1 MILTH
6 LEPLDK
12 GGSFSMSRKIFHKS
26 LHNSCPFFQIAAG
39 GGVGYNSGTRE
50 ALILVFNKTVKN
62 RFIRLLFQQPAAL
75 PQKNVS
81 PYISRRYRRPAKN
94 SQDKMVLTI
103 LSRNSMIKSARAVS
117 ERFFVQSRY
126 RKRRNTLC
134 ISRFRYRR
142 VGEKDPLTVADD
154 LVRGFL

>member
-62 RFIRLLFQQPAAL
+62 QYQRFPIRRTEGTHEAM
-75 PQKNVS
+75 
-81 PYISRRYRRPAKN
+81 
-94 SQDKMVLTI
+94 DTH
-103 LSRNSMIKSARAVS
+103 
-117 ERFFVQSRY
+117 
-126 RKRRNTLC
+126 
-134 ISRFRYRR
+134 
-142 VGEKDPLTVADD
+142 
-154 LVRGFL
+154 